1 MLEHEKEL
9 GETGSA
15 RSRFQVANVRLDGCD
30 VERIFRRAASRKH
43 PSYTLQL
50 AHIAGL
56 RTCTVRFHNV
66 YIFWCNTATLQELP
80 KQPDLGGDVRL
91 GYRTSCAALI
101 YFCPGNNTEDAVIL
115 GPRVGKALQHEQTA
129 AFTSRISIG

>member
-15 RSRFQVANVRLDGCD
+15 RSRFKVADVRLDGCD
-30 VERIFRRAASRKH
+30 VERIFHRAASRKH

-56 RTCTVRFHNV
+56 RACTVRFHKV
-66 YIFWCNTATLQELP
+66 YIFRGNTATVQELP
-80 KQPDLGGDVRL
+80 KQLDLSGYVRL
-91 GYRTSCAALI
+91 GY
-101 YFCPGNNTEDAVIL
+101 
-115 GPRVGKALQHEQTA
+115 
-129 AFTSRISIG
+129 